1 MNAKGDPSMQHDNSA
16 KALYLDDIAPGDAF
30 RSAEHRID
38 AAQIIEYALQFDP
51 QPFHTDEDA
60 AQDTFFRGL
69 AASGWH
75 IASITMR
82 LLVDSLPFARG
93 VIGAGGEIWW
103 PQPTRPGDVL
113 HVRSTVLEIKPSQS
127 KPNQALVKVESLT
140 VNQNGE
146 VCQKLIANLLAFRRP
161 D

>member
-1 MNAKGDPSMQHDNSA
+1 MKHDSHAKP
-16 KALYLDDIAPGDAF
+16 LYLEDIAPGDEF

-38 AAQIIEYALQFDP
+38 AAQIIEYARQFDP
-51 QPFHTDEDA
+51 QPFHIDEDA

-75 IASITMR
+75 TASITMR
-82 LLVDSLPFARG
+82 LLIDSLPFARG

-103 PQPTRPGDVL
+103 PRPTRPGDVL
-113 HVRSTVLEIKPSQS
+113 HVRSTVLEITPSRS
-127 KPNQALVKVESLT
+127 KPDQALVKVENLT
-140 VNQNGE
+140 VNQEGE
-146 VCQKLIANLLAFRRP
+146 VCQKLIANLLVFRRP